1 MEWLV
6 VVMYVVLF
14 ALSGASK
21 DAEAATQGSVSYLH
35 GDGYASGDSTRNV
48 TRFDV
53 LNLNSVGMIY
63 GRADVASFDDRN
75 SAVFTRAIGHLGH
88 GLHLAGQLQ
97 NQAGISQTSTGV
109 GYSKFGK
116 DASWFA
122 DVYRVSSN
130 YYGDATSAFVF
141 GSYRP
146 FDRIKIDG
154 FVEITSPDGARLQQV
169 YFMQPSLTVRV
180 YEGIWAGIEQ
190 QRYINKG
197 GIRGLDEVVNQFKI
211 KWEF

>member
-21 DAEAATQGSVSYLH
+21 DADAATQGSASYLH

-53 LNLNSVGMIY
+53 FNLNDLGMIY
-63 GRADVASFDDRN
+63 GRADVTSFDDRN

-97 NQAGISQTSTGV
+97 NQTGISQTSTGV

-116 DASWFA
+116 DTSWFA
-122 DVYRVSSN
+122 DVYRVSSS
-130 YYGDATSAFVF
+130 YYGDSTAAFIY
-141 GSYRP
+141 GSYKP
-146 FDRIKIDG
+146 HDRVKLDG
-154 FVEITSPDGARLQQV
+154 FIETTAPDNRLQQV
-169 YFMQPSLTVRV
+169 WFMQPSIAYRIYDGLWVGV
-180 YEGIWAGIEQ
+180 EQ
-190 QRYINKG
+190 QRYINKN